1 MRLTADEI
9 QYISRKI
16 VKTLVAAERLEVD
29 DEARVVE
36 GIARVIVDE
45 LAVEDRLNDEAREV
59 LAQHM
64 TPDGALRH
72 HLLGDVPQGE
82 ARARQEEGDRAV
94 KLSREK
100 VLHMSHLILGYLDKD
115 DGVEYFDEPQEIRQT
130 IVKIIMDEM
139 KNDEAIDALVRKKL
153 ETQKRDRRGLRRV
166 GRALPQVLR
175 GRDGPAPQGDAVAA
189 TVACAPPRTGRAGPV
204 SYACPRSGR

>member
-1 MRLTADEI
+1 MRLSPDEI
-9 QYISRKI
+9 QFISRKI

-29 DEARVVE
+29 DEARVID

-45 LAVEDRLNDEAREV
+45 LSIEDRLNEEAREV

-64 TPDGALRH
+64 TQHGALRH
-72 HLLGDVPQGE
+72 HLLGDVQEGE
-82 ARARQEEGDRAV
+82 ARAREAEGDRAV

-100 VLHMSHLILGYLDKD
+100 VLHISHLILGHLDRD

-139 KNDEAIDALVRKKL
+139 RNDEAIDALVRRKL
-153 ETQKRDRRGLRRV
+153 ESQKRGIVEGSDEWD
-166 GRALPQVLR
+166 VLYR
-175 GRDGPAPQGDAVAA
+175 KYYEEEVARHRK
-189 TVACAPPRTGRAGPV
+189 VMP
-204 SYACPRSGR
+204 